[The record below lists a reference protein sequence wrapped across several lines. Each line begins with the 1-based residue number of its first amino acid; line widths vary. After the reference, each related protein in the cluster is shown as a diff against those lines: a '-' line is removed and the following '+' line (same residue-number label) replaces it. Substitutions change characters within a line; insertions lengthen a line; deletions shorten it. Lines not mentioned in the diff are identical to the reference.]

1 MTQAAIQFLDVW
13 KKFRRGERY
22 DSLRDLIPAFTRGL
36 LKRDPDGG
44 LKSKE
49 FWALQNVSF
58 ELKRGDAIG
67 IIGPNGS
74 GKSTVLKLLSNVLKP
89 ERGTVRVHGRAGALI
104 ELGAG
109 FHPDLTGR
117 ENIYLNGT
125 ILGMKKAEINRKFDS
140 IVEFSE
146 LKDVLDTPVK
156 RYSSGMYARLGFS
169 VAVHIEPEVLI
180 VDEVLSVGDYHFQ
193 EKCFAKMKEFT
204 ANGTTL
210 VFVSHNLAAISS
222 LCTSALLLK
231 YGDPVYQGDVRT
243 AISKYYT
250 FYEESSS
257 GKEVDVAEAWL
268 TDETGRRREVF
279 DPGETAILTVKIT
292 AIADISKAHAAF
304 YIQTRDGQP
313 LFDTATS
320 RFTTSRVTL
329 RRGESATI
337 IFRADLNLQSDVF
350 RLGFS
355 VTSER
360 DEYFLYS
367 NMNIKQIIMTG
378 NSKSNGFVH
387 LNPRCQLIAQGNTA
401 EQKSEVPASVD
412 ARLM

>member
-1 MTQAAIQFLDVW
+1 MAQAAIQFINVW

-22 DSLRDLIPAFTRGL
+22 DSLRDLIPALTRRL
-36 LKRDPDGG
+36 LKRGPDGG

-74 GKSTVLKLLSNVLKP
+74 GKSTVLKLLSNILKP
-89 ERGTVRVHGRAGALI
+89 ERGTIRVRGRTGALI

-125 ILGMKKAEINRKFDS
+125 ILGMKKTEINRKFDS
-140 IVEFSE
+140 IVEFAE

-204 ANGTTL
+204 TNGTTL

-222 LCTSALLLK
+222 LCNSALLLQ
-231 YGDPVYQGDVRT
+231 YGDPVYEGDVRT

-250 FYEESSS
+250 FYEENAS
-257 GKEVDVAEAWL
+257 GKELEVVEARL
-268 TDETGRRREVF
+268 TDVSGVQRDVF
-279 DPGETAILTVKIT
+279 DPGETATLRVRVR
-292 AIADISKAHAAF
+292 ALSGISKAHAAF
-304 YIQTRDGQP
+304 YIQTRDGQL

-320 RFTTSRVTL
+320 RFTSSSISL
-329 RRGESATI
+329 RKSESATI
-337 IFRADLNLQSDVF
+337 EFHFDLNLQSDIF

-355 VTSER
+355 VTSAR
-360 DEYFLYS
+360 DEYFMYY
-367 NMNIKQIIMTG
+367 NMNIKQLVMTG

-387 LNPRCQLIAQGNTA
+387 LNPRCELIAPSDSLDDNGQIA
-401 EQKSEVPASVD
+401 ESLNAK
-412 ARLM
+412 LT